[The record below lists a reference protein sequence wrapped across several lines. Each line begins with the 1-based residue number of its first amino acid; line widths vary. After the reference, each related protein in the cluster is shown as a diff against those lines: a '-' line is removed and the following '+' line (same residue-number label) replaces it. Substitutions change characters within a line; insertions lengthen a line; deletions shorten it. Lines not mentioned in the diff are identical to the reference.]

1 MSLTSYRAAP
11 PRVRSLM
18 GLWYQGVLFEIV
30 REFVTDFIRS
40 GDDLLSHILRCSTIG
55 MIALNFRVRDGIGCF
70 TNTMIT
76 GPVKVCQT
84 SVCSRGTLLV

>member
-1 MSLTSYRAAP
+1 M
-11 PRVRSLM
+11 
-18 GLWYQGVLFEIV
+18 
-30 REFVTDFIRS
+30 TDFIRS

-84 SVCSRGTLLV
+84 SVLFKEYTVGVVWSSERVLLFPDGSSQSGD